1 MECGVYQ
8 NLIILTKTR
17 FPAVQDHRLQFVD
30 YVNKQGLVIFVA
42 LSFRRLGQD
51 FLRNHQV
58 QQQ

>member
-30 YVNKQGLVIFVA
+30 NVIKQGLVIFVA
-42 LSFRRLGQD
+42 LSFRLLGHD
-51 FLRNHQV
+51 SLRNHQV
-58 QQQ
+58 QQR